1 MAAGTGQNMLSTAR
15 QNLLAASFRLPL
27 SPGVA
32 RGTRDGLVLVGVILA
47 LVNWWWLIHGPSPVD
62 AGGWWSADPHR
73 LYVDVHGGFANKYMY
88 SPAWEFIMAPLRN
101 LDLATVAAL
110 WRAAQFVVLA
120 YLAGPFLAFVLF
132 LVPVQSELNVANIQI
147 FMALAVVAGF
157 RWPATWALLL
167 LTKATP
173 GLGLLWFAIRREWRA
188 LAIALGATALIAG
201 VSFVLHPGLWGD
213 WFVLLTANP
222 APVAPP
228 YYLSFWVRLP
238 FALVAIVF
246 AALTG
251 KRWAL
256 VVGTTLALPVVYW
269 VSASM
274 LVGVLPYARAAL
286 GRALARWFAARASW
300 LENRRTALAPV
311 AIPVTESSN

>member
-1 MAAGTGQNMLSTAR
+1 VGRATEGLRKAGGR
-15 QNLLAASFRLPL
+15 LLVASFRVPL
-27 SPGVA
+27 TPSAA
-32 RGTRDGLVLVGVILA
+32 RATRDGLVVAGVILA
-47 LVNWWWLIHGPSPVD
+47 LVNYWWLIHGPSPVD
-62 AGGWWSADPHR
+62 VGGWWSADPHR
-73 LYVDVHGGFANKYMY
+73 LYADVHGGFANKYMY
-88 SPAWEFIMAPLRN
+88 SPAWEFVMAPLRS

-120 YLAGPFLAFVLF
+120 YLAGPFLGFVLF

-147 FMALAVVAGF
+147 FMALAIVAGF
-157 RWPATWALLL
+157 RWPATWALLV

-188 LAIALGATALIAG
+188 LAIALSATALIAG
-201 VSFVLHPGLWGD
+201 VSFALHPSLWGD
-213 WFVLLTANP
+213 WITLLTANP

-238 FALVAIVF
+238 FALAAIVL

-251 KRWAL
+251 RRWLL

-274 LVGVLPYARAAL
+274 LVGVLPYARAAI
-286 GRALARWFAARASW
+286 GRALARWFAARAAW
-300 LENRRTALAPV
+300 RADRRAAASGGI
-311 AIPVTESSN
+311 AITESAS